1 MKLSATG
8 KASTASP
15 MKQLSVRKVG
25 PVKLT
30 SVSAALYG
38 DPITCPPPWWPF

>member
-1 MKLSATG
+1 MNTKTP
-8 KASTASP
+8 P

-25 PVKLT
+25 PVRLT

-38 DPITCPPPWWPF
+38 DPITCPPPGWPPIPYFG